1 MKRETDFVYRDMA
14 KKKKNI
20 VPIFLIGQIGTIDE
34 TV

>member
-14 KKKKNI
+14 KKNI

>member
-14 KKKKNI
+14 KNI